1 MRRIKL
7 VFAVLVVMAAAL
19 VAFSGAAMADDFGEF
34 DDSGVLGVC
43 GEFANNGDVCR
54 DFDRLDVSDFDL
66 VDPFGFGRFD
76 GSNDL
81 VEVVDGHVFFNP
93 RFF

>member
-7 VFAVLVVMAAAL
+7 VFGVLVLMAVAL
-19 VAFSGAAMADDFGEF
+19 VAFSGPAMADDFRRF
-34 DDSGVLGVC
+34 DDFGRLGVC
-43 GEFANNGDVCR
+43 DEFGNNRDVCR
-54 DFDRLDVSDFDL
+54 DFEPVAFS
-66 VDPFGFGRFD
+66 DPFGFDLFD
-76 GSNDL
+76 GSTDL